1 MKNLLLLC
9 SLLLCNYV
17 NGQELS
23 IEEARTENV
32 KVQISDKKT
41 LDVNLDL
48 VLPENLKISSNR
60 MLVITPLV
68 RNGNQEALLTP
79 VYIYG
84 RKREIISKRKN
95 RLPIEG
101 SQVLRRKNRK
111 EQVISYQA
119 SLPYEAWMKGG
130 NVLLE
135 QELCGCGNNQEETT
149 TNQLTG
155 IPKLFEIPGIQF
167 CTPTNETVK
176 RRVYKGTAYIDFPV
190 NKTVI
195 YPTYRKNPVE
205 LARIDSTLQGFKN
218 KDVRSISIHGYASP
232 ESPYT
237 HNAFLAKER
246 TQALKKYIIDKFGMP
261 DSLFK
266 TAYTPEDWEGLIR
279 FARESDLKDRDR
291 ILEIAQDDLHPDT
304 KEQQLKRLGESYL
317 YMSQNWFPALR
328 HSDYEIEYVLPNF
341 TAAQARIMAKQ
352 DPSQL
357 SLFEMYNA
365 AQLCEKGSAEYYQIM
380 EAAVRVFPDNP
391 EANLNAAAM
400 ELERGNLEA
409 AKRYLKKAD
418 MSSPAAQNNMKRIT
432 LLEEEQK

>member
-304 KEQQLKRLGESYL
+304 KEQQLKRLGESYF